1 MAITGSI
8 ENIDKRHLDLLV
20 LTFSDNFSGEIE
32 VGQFLGIK
40 FSRLASSRLQLK
52 PAIQAAIQLGLNVKI
67 VSLHAS
73 QAHQITSLE
82 IPRACLIG
90 KLSASTE
97 FAFDQMQVASLA
109 ALALMRR
116 HRVPTALLYSDN
128 KIYCDDSLGSSILF
142 KRSSGF
148 YRDLACFCSHIV
160 FASESMRI
168 LFKDSGIS
176 ASSSVVIE
184 DPWSVSQA
192 SSYRQ
197 FNPQQEF
204 RVVWFGNSQNSRY
217 LHEVF
222 RDILSQNK
230 FKGGAQLTVISGLEA
245 LESIKEEF
253 EILSQK
259 EKRLWS
265 LRLVLWDVNNQPA
278 QLEEELLRAHLVLIP
293 SDPKDPFKVGASH
306 NRLTDSIRSGC
317 LVVASPLP
325 SYKELSK
332 LALLGSDLSHLMN
345 AAYSQYNRLSLKYSR
360 LRDSRIK
367 RFSPEVNQGKWRRFI
382 LNLLA
387 GA

>member
-8 ENIDKRHLDLLV
+8 ENIGKRHLDLLV
-20 LTFSDNFSGEIE
+20 LTFSDDFSGEIE
-32 VGQFLGIK
+32 VGQFLGVK

-73 QAHQITSLE
+73 QAYQITSLE
-82 IPRACLIG
+82 IPSACLIG

-116 HRVPTALLYSDN
+116 HRVPTALIYSDN
-128 KIYCDDSLGSSILF
+128 KIYCDDCLSSSNLF
-142 KRSSGF
+142 KRNSEF
-148 YRDLACFCSHIV
+148 YKDLLYFSSHIV
-160 FASESMRI
+160 FASESMRT
-168 LFKDSGIS
+168 LLKNSGIS
-176 ASSSVVIE
+176 VSSSVIIE
-184 DPWSVSQA
+184 DPWSVSEV
-192 SSYRQ
+192 SYRQ
-197 FNPQQEF
+197 FDPQQEF
-204 RVVWFGNSQNSRY
+204 RVVWFGNAQNARY

-222 RDILSQNK
+222 RDILSRNK

-259 EKRLWS
+259 EKHLWS

-278 QLEEELLRAHLVLIP
+278 QLEEELFRAHLVLIP
-293 SDPKDPFKVGASH
+293 SDPEDPFKVGASH

-332 LALLGSDLSHLMN
+332 LALLGNDLPYLIN

-367 RFSPEVNQGKWRRFI
+367 RFSPEVNQGKWRQFI
-382 LNLLA
+382 VDLLA

>member
-8 ENIDKRHLDLLV
+8 KNIGKRHLDLLV
-20 LTFSDNFSGEIE
+20 LTFSDDFSGEIE
-32 VGQFLGIK
+32 VGQFLGVK

-52 PAIQAAIQLGLNVKI
+52 PAIQAAIRLGLNVKI
-67 VSLHAS
+67 MSLHAS
-73 QAHQITSLE
+73 QAHQITSLQ

-116 HRVPTALLYSDN
+116 HRVPTALIFSDN
-128 KIYCDDSLGSSILF
+128 KIYCDDCLGSSSLF

-148 YRDLACFCSHIV
+148 YRDLTCFCSHIV

-168 LFKDSGIS
+168 LFKDSGIPVL
-176 ASSSVVIE
+176 SSVVIE
-184 DPWSVSQA
+184 DPWSVSEV
-192 SSYRQ
+192 SYRQ

-204 RVVWFGNSQNSRY
+204 QVVWFGNAQNARY

-222 RDILSQNK
+222 RDILSRNK

-245 LESIKEEF
+245 LDSFKEEF

-259 EKRLWS
+259 EKHLWN

-278 QLEEELLRAHLVLIP
+278 QLEEELFRAHLVLIP
-293 SDPKDPFKVGASH
+293 SDPEDPFKVGASH

-332 LALLGSDLSHLMN
+332 LALLGNDFPHLIN
-345 AAYSQYNRLSLKYSR
+345 AAYFQYNRLSLKYSR

-367 RFSPEVNQGKWRRFI
+367 RFSPEVNQGKWRQFI
-382 LNLLA
+382 LKLLA